1 MSLGVS
7 LALLASHVSPVL
19 AANEGWQE
27 SNGTWR
33 YVKADGS
40 LATGW
45 LKDGYSWYFMN
56 EDGVM
61 TTSTWVGSHEHWY
74 WIGAGGVMQETQ
86 VIEYNGDRYYL
97 KGTGVMARDYVK
109 DGWEYDSEGIGHLL
123 STSSSV
129 IIDSEDDLDGIT
141 TVNGN
146 LYVAEEVA
154 DDLTIS
160 NVDITGKLVVLAS
173 NIAVTVDGVTAN
185 GLSIQGTNS
194 EVVLA
199 GDTEVGTVQFE
210 RGGTLSADRS
220 FDGTVEEIKVQSSVT
235 EPTEISVEADKVE
248 TRTFSE
254 VTLNEPVGEVTV
266 VANNRINAY
275 ADVETVHVL
284 STAPGTILDVSRG
297 DTVDTL
303 IADAPVTIIG
313 EGTIGLVEANVDGTT
328 ADEDTYILDVEKA
341 RGVTEAPEVNRP
353 SRPSSGGSGGGTKP
367 EEPEEPEDS
376 TVANVSTTSALK
388 EALNDSKIKTINIT
402 APIATDESFVV
413 KYPVTI
419 NGNGNTVS
427 FTSKPNYGTS
437 NGNNYIFKIHVTGSD
452 DKVTLNNMTLDK
464 TLGAIYLND
473 AELIMNDVIVS
484 DADWGAVEIING
496 TGASLTAKGT
506 TKLVDEG
513 KNKPFAWVD
522 LATINDIKD
531 VTVEG
536 TNGVITGVD
545 YLKNGT
551 TNQVF
556 YYLNYTS
563 TTALA
568 EMMELEPADMPLED
582 LLPSTPAGETDD
594 TTDSTEVVDPETPDG
609 SVEETPTEPTV
620 E

>member
-1 MSLGVS
+1 MKRLMSLGVS

-141 TVNGN
+141 TVNGS
-146 LYVAEEVA
+146 LYVAEEVV

-235 EPTEISVEADKVE
+235 EPTEISVVADKVE

-254 VTLNEPVGEVTV
+254 VTLNESVGEVTV

-313 EGTIGLVEANVDGTT
+313 EGTIELVEANVDGTT

-353 SRPSSGGSGGGTKP
+353 RRPSSGGSGGGTRP
-367 EEPEEPEDS
+367 EEPEEPVDP
-376 TVANVSTTSALK
+376 TVKTVTSKDELVAAL
-388 EALNDSKIKTINIT
+388 A
-402 APIATDESFVV
+402 DESIETILLGKDFTIDSSVV
-413 KYPVTI
+413 V
-419 NGNGNTVS
+419 
-427 FTSKPNYGTS
+427 
-437 NGNNYIFKIHVTGSD
+437 
-452 DKVTLNNMTLDK
+452 
-464 TLGAIYLND
+464 
-473 AELIMNDVIVS
+473 
-484 DADWGAVEIING
+484 
-496 TGASLTAKGT
+496 
-506 TKLVDEG
+506 
-513 KNKPFAWVD
+513 
-522 LATINDIKD
+522 
-531 VTVEG
+531 
-536 TNGVITGVD
+536 
-545 YLKNGT
+545 
-551 TNQVF
+551 
-556 YYLNYTS
+556 
-563 TTALA
+563 
-568 EMMELEPADMPLED
+568 
-582 LLPSTPAGETDD
+582 LL
-594 TTDSTEVVDPETPDG
+594 
-609 SVEETPTEPTV
+609 
-620 E
+620 